1 MDAKAYEIRF
11 NHWMSIIQAANDSP
25 LSKSEW
31 CRQNGITKRT
41 FYYWQRKVQ
50 DHLIETGMI
59 PQSTEVQISTQPV
72 VAKNQPVF
80 CEISDLTSET
90 APDAPMSVEADFR
103 ADAVI
108 RCGSISVL
116 INENTSSRT
125 LSCLLSALRNDP

>member
-1 MDAKAYEIRF
+1 MDAKRYEIRL

-31 CRQNGITKRT
+31 CKQNGITKRT

-50 DHLIETGMI
+50 DRLIETGMI
-59 PQSTEVQISTQPV
+59 PQSAAIEVSTQSV
-72 VAKNQPVF
+72 VVKNQPVF
-80 CEISDLTSET
+80 CEITEPEPET
-90 APDAPMSVEADFR
+90 RPDTMAATETDFR

-108 RCGSISVL
+108 RSGSISVL

-125 LSCLLSALRNDP
+125 LNCLLSALRSDP